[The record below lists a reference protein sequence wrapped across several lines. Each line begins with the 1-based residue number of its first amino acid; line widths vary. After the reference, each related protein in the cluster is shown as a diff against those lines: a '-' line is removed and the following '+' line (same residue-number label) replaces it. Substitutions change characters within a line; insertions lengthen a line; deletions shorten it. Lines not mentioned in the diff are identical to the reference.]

1 MFFLVFMHNHSW
13 PEKFVKHCRWCMS
26 DLLYTSIFPKIS
38 DRSFNLVSKQ
48 MNIPVSAS
56 KIIKIFLKNI
66 IKILIFKVNKLMK
79 IGSSIYD
86 RF

>member
-1 MFFLVFMHNHSW
+1 
-13 PEKFVKHCRWCMS
+13 
-26 DLLYTSIFPKIS
+26 
-38 DRSFNLVSKQ
+38 

-56 KIIKIFLKNI
+56 KKKIKIFLKNI
-66 IKILIFKVNKLMK
+66 ITILIFKANKLMK